1 MSGVSKV
8 IFGGKTLVDLTGDTV
23 VPGALRAGYKA
34 HNKSGDEI
42 TGTIPDVSLGTIT
55 ISVGASGLITASV
68 DQSPGYTP
76 GGSGSKTHQLTTQ
89 AAQTITPGT
98 ADKTIQSGR
107 YLTGVQTIKGDA
119 NLLAANIKK
128 GVTIFGVAGAM
139 EPGATVHSGTGV
151 PAASLGSNGDIYV
164 KTK

>member
-8 IFGGKTLVDLTGDTV
+8 IFGGRTLVDLTGDTV

-42 TGTIPDVSLGTIT
+42 TGTIPDVSLGTIA

-98 ADKTIQSGR
+98 VNKTIQS
-107 YLTGVQTIKGDA
+107 
-119 NLLAANIKK
+119 
-128 GVTIFGVAGAM
+128 
-139 EPGATVHSGTGV
+139 
-151 PAASLGSNGDIYV
+151 
-164 KTK
+164 